1 MNLLLLFND
10 SLLTF
15 YFVKL
20 NLRTYLSNK
29 LSRKSFIFLT
39 NLHLMYKIGIMLMG
53 KPTKTPKKVKEIII
67 EVEPKTK
74 INDILTY
81 LVDLKRI

>member
-1 MNLLLLFND
+1 
-10 SLLTF
+10 
-15 YFVKL
+15 
-20 NLRTYLSNK
+20 
-29 LSRKSFIFLT
+29 
-39 NLHLMYKIGIMLMG
+39 MYKVGIMLMG

-67 EVEPKTK
+67 EVEAKTK